1 MIIFFNLKKLKYRL
15 DKKSGNYP
23 LFYLFF
29 LYKKVVFLI
38 KFGKGLKEKY
48 NLKGID
54 VEIVVEYVF
63 LQNLFIDYLIFKT
76 TAGILRTKG
85 KYFFLVSIFASI
97 FAVVLP
103 LFYLPKIFEFI
114 LKIFLGVLLVCLTFK
129 FNKFL
134 SFLKIY
140 VTFFFATFLYG
151 GVCACFVETFG
162 QLHTLIILAI
172 VAVTYCIFE
181 WLLKYI
187 NKRKTIEN
195 FCYDVLLENGDKV
208 LNCKGFLDTGN
219 MLVDPLTKK
228 PVCLV
233 GLKLFEELGFEID
246 FKDLLT
252 KNFDL
257 KKLSLGHYIC
267 LDTVG
272 QGNKVLAF
280 EVDKIL
286 VKGKEEVKK
295 PMLAVC
301 LKNFSN
307 YEIILNNCFAWN

>member
-1 MIIFFNLKKLKYRL
+1 M
-15 DKKSGNYP
+15 
-23 LFYLFF
+23 
-29 LYKKVVFLI
+29 
-38 KFGKGLKEKY
+38 
-48 NLKGID
+48 
-54 VEIVVEYVF
+54 EIVVEYVF

-140 VTFFFATFLYG
+140 VTFLFATFLYG

-172 VAVTYCIFE
+172 VVATYCIFE

-307 YEIILNNCFAWN
+307 YEIILNNCFA

>member
-1 MIIFFNLKKLKYRL
+1 MSAKNPIFSNI
-15 DKKSGNYP
+15 
-23 LFYLFF
+23 F
-29 LYKKVVFLI
+29 LRKISIKLI
-38 KFGKGLKEKY
+38 KFEKGE
-48 NLKGID
+48 NM
-54 VEIVVEYVF
+54 EIVVEYVI

-76 TAGILRTKG
+76 TEGILKIKG
-85 KYFFLVSIFASI
+85 NHIVLISMFASVFSLI
-97 FAVVLP
+97 LP
-103 LFYLPKIFEFI
+103 IFYLPKFAEFI
-114 LKIFLGVLLVCLTFK
+114 IKIFLGILLVSLTFK
-129 FNKFL
+129 FKSFL
-134 SFLKIY
+134 SFLKIFL
-140 VTFFFATFLYG
+140 TFLFSTFLYG

-172 VAVTYCIFE
+172 VVATYCIFE

-280 EVDKIL
+280 EVDKIS

-307 YEIILNNCFAWN
+307 YEIILNNCFV

>member
-1 MIIFFNLKKLKYRL
+1 M
-15 DKKSGNYP
+15 
-23 LFYLFF
+23 
-29 LYKKVVFLI
+29 
-38 KFGKGLKEKY
+38 
-48 NLKGID
+48 
-54 VEIVVEYVF
+54 EIVVEYVF

-140 VTFFFATFLYG
+140 VTFLFATFLYG

-280 EVDKIL
+280 EVDKIS